1 MKKSIEELIQRT
13 EKKIINILVGAYNSG
28 KIDETE
34 KFTEYEL
41 EEIKKSLFMR
51 SELED
56 MLYELEEGDEYEI
69 N

>member
-28 KIDETE
+28 KIDETGN
-34 KFTEYEL
+34 L
-41 EEIKKSLFMR
+41 LNM
-51 SELED
+51 
-56 MLYELEEGDEYEI
+56 